1 MTRKRLDENEV
12 LAIREQYREEYL
24 RLRDPISED
33 RMLWRAQTFRHLMHL
48 LPGQTILEL
57 GCGDGVFTRRL
68 SMVSRG
74 ENPITAVSF
83 GPGDA
88 RPKQLPMDIEF
99 LRAASLPGPLADR
112 TFDFIV
118 VMDLLDQSNCISLL
132 QNVYRLLKPGGQVL
146 FYQSNPWNIVLR
158 VRRIVSRLF
167 GGQSPRSLLS
177 RPQLFELMSEIGSI
191 WVFSVYND
199 FVYAPLTRQ
208 LIWFLRNLSIVL
220 ENMPGVRTLAG
231 AILLHAQKPPRRGER
246 PATSLFA
253 HEHLR
258 RAVSIVIPCH
268 NEQMNIGPLVTE
280 LLGLF
285 DEYIHEIIPVE
296 DNSTDNT
303 AEVMRKLARETPGS
317 SPFIARR
324 PAAWD
329 GPLQTAIAPQ
339 PGAIYSRWTATF
351 STCFRKCATS
361 STPQPRDT
369 MSSWKPILTTQRPAE
384 LSISKDR
391 GEPGLSSVGSV
402 GSPAPFLRYDKQP
415 QADS

>member
-1 MTRKRLDENEV
+1 M
-12 LAIREQYREEYL
+12 
-24 RLRDPISED
+24 
-33 RMLWRAQTFRHLMHL
+33 
-48 LPGQTILEL
+48 
-57 GCGDGVFTRRL
+57 
-68 SMVSRG
+68 
-74 ENPITAVSF
+74 
-83 GPGDA
+83 
-88 RPKQLPMDIEF
+88 
-99 LRAASLPGPLADR
+99 
-112 TFDFIV
+112 
-118 VMDLLDQSNCISLL
+118 
-132 QNVYRLLKPGGQVL
+132 QVL

-167 GGQSPRSLLS
+167 GGQDPRSLLS
-177 RPQLFELMSEIGSI
+177 RPQLFELMSEIGFI
-191 WVFSVYND
+191 RVFSVYND

-258 RAVSIVIPCH
+258 RAVSVVIPCH
-268 NEQMNIGPLVTE
+268 NEQMNIWPLVTE

-303 AEVMRKLARETPGS
+303 AEVMRKLARENPRIKPVYRTPPGGVGRA
-317 SPFIARR
+317 IET
-324 PAAWD
+324 D
-329 GPLQTAIAPQ
+329 IAPQ
-339 PGAIYSRWTATF
+339 PGAMYSRWTATF

-369 MSSWKPILTTQRPAE
+369 MSSWEADSHDTASCWNYPF
-384 LSISKDR
+384 SKDR

>member
-132 QNVYRLLKPGGQVL
+132 QNVYRLLKPGG
-146 FYQSNPWNIVLR
+146 
-158 VRRIVSRLF
+158 
-167 GGQSPRSLLS
+167 
-177 RPQLFELMSEIGSI
+177 
-191 WVFSVYND
+191 
-199 FVYAPLTRQ
+199 A
-208 LIWFLRNLSIVL
+208 
-220 ENMPGVRTLAG
+220 
-231 AILLHAQKPPRRGER
+231 
-246 PATSLFA
+246 
-253 HEHLR
+253 
-258 RAVSIVIPCH
+258 
-268 NEQMNIGPLVTE
+268 
-280 LLGLF
+280 
-285 DEYIHEIIPVE
+285 
-296 DNSTDNT
+296 
-303 AEVMRKLARETPGS
+303 
-317 SPFIARR
+317 SPFL
-324 PAAWD
+324 P
-329 GPLQTAIAPQ
+329 
-339 PGAIYSRWTATF
+339 
-351 STCFRKCATS
+351 
-361 STPQPRDT
+361 
-369 MSSWKPILTTQRPAE
+369 E
-384 LSISKDR
+384 
-391 GEPGLSSVGSV
+391 
-402 GSPAPFLRYDKQP
+402 
-415 QADS
+415 